1 MTSKIYN
8 CSLCKYNSNKK
19 FNFNR
24 HMVSIHKIN
33 DVKNTTA
40 DVKNTTADVKNTT
53 ADVKNTTVDVK
64 NTTVDVKNA
73 TTDTKCF
80 KCSKIFSSKNYL
92 QKHLIICKGVSNHY
106 ECHLCHKMLANSG
119 SKSRHIKICKATNSL
134 VVYNNSTSV
143 SSSDL
148 SSELTSD
155 LTSDL
160 TSALTSELES
170 LNGIITKSNTSNII
184 SNSNIITNSNNNN
197 TNITYNIVV
206 YNEYD
211 EKINFDI
218 SHLDKDIAYKLST
231 KYFESAFTFFCNK
244 LFENK
249 NNQLIIK
256 ENFKYSHSKIHTGF
270 KIWITLY
277 DKYIYPIVMTNISE
291 TMLIFIETYNL
302 KTPAMKSMIG
312 YLDSM
317 ATKDG
322 YSATKT
328 AEYKKNYNIHI
339 NQLKIL
345 FNKFME
351 KK

>member
-1 MTSKIYN
+1 MTSYIFN
-8 CSLCKYNSNKK
+8 CSHCLYKSNKK
-19 FNFNR
+19 FNLNR
-24 HMVSIHKIN
+24 HLVSKHTNIEGNNTVNEDIKIKN
-33 DVKNTTA
+33 DGNNTVNE
-40 DVKNTTADVKNTT
+40 DINIENDGNNTVNDGKI
-53 ADVKNTTVDVK
+53 TVDDK
-64 NTTVDVKNA
+64 
-73 TTDTKCF
+73 KCL
-80 KCSKIFSSKNYL
+80 KCGKILSSKRYL
-92 QKHLIICKGVSNHY
+92 QKHLIICKCVLNPL
-106 ECHLCHKMLANSG
+106 ECHKCHKILANSS
-119 SKSRHIKICKATNSL
+119 SKCKHLKICK
-134 VVYNNSTSV
+134 
-143 SSSDL
+143 
-148 SSELTSD
+148 
-155 LTSDL
+155 
-160 TSALTSELES
+160 
-170 LNGIITKSNTSNII
+170 GIINDIVVCNKETNELILSDVLGNTSNEITI
-184 SNSNIITNSNNNN
+184 NNTTNNIINN
-197 TNITYNIVV
+197 TINDNTVNNTIININLVCYNK
-206 YNEYD
+206 D
-211 EKINFDI
+211 EETISFDI
-218 SHLDKDIAYKLST
+218 SHLDKNILYKITTRHFDSGF
-231 KYFESAFTFFCNK
+231 YFFCMK